1 MHVAAVGWR
10 GAGTIFGGAAGV
22 GSGRGTRVTIGIVC
36 GRLRGQRS
44 GGYLEEE
51 ELEPLDPEE
60 EELELRNGKKK
71 ELESP

>member
-1 MHVAAVGWR
+1 MRAAAVGWR

-22 GSGRGTRVTIGIVC
+22 GSGGGTRVTIGIVC
-36 GRLRGQRS
+36 GRLQGKRS
-44 GGYLEEE
+44 GGYLEE